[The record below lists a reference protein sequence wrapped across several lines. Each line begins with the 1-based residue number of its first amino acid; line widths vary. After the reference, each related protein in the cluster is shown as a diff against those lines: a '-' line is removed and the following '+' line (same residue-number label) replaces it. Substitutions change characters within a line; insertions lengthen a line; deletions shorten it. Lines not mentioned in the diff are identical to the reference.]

1 MMKQILIFFLFCM
14 GLAPRWASA
23 QPPLKV
29 VTTIET
35 LADLSRRMGGEKV
48 SVESLIHGYQDPH
61 YVEPKPGLVIA
72 LNRADLLVRVG
83 LDLEIG
89 WLPILVTE
97 SRNEQIQLGQAG
109 DLDASTFVEVLD
121 IPTTQVTR
129 AMGDIHPKGNPHFW
143 IPPVNAVRIAKGIAE
158 RLKQI
163 RPGDKDYFQAQFD
176 KFLSE
181 IKGKAPEWERKARP
195 LAGMKIVTYHKS
207 WTYVS
212 KWLKLEEVS
221 YVETKPGIPPSP
233 DHLLRLVALMKAE
246 KVSAL
251 LMEDYYNKGIAQ
263 EVASQTAAKLV
274 PMPSDVGAKPE
285 IKTYFDLVDA
295 VFRNLDGVIR

>member
-1 MMKQILIFFLFCM
+1 MKRILILFVISA
-14 GLAPRWASA
+14 GLVPRCASA
-23 QPPLKV
+23 EEPLRV

-35 LADLSRRMGGEKV
+35 LADLARRVGGEKV
-48 SVESLIHGYQDPH
+48 SVESLSHGYQDPH
-61 YVEPKPGLVIA
+61 YVEAKPSLTIA
-72 LNRADLLVRVG
+72 LHRADVLIRVG

-97 SRNEQIQLGQAG
+97 ARNDRIQLGQPG
-109 DLDASTFVEVLD
+109 DIDASTFIEVLD

-129 AMGDIHPKGNPHFW
+129 AMGDIHPKGNPHYW

-158 RLKQI
+158 RLKQL
-163 RPGDKDYFQAQFD
+163 RPADGDYFQSQFE
-176 KFLSE
+176 KFLADL
-181 IKGKAPEWERKARP
+181 KGKAPQWEAKAKP
-195 LAGMKIVTYHKS
+195 LAGMKTVTYHKS

-212 KWLKLEEVS
+212 KWLKLDEVG
-221 YVETKPGIPPSP
+221 YVEIKPGIPPSP

-251 LMEDYYNKGIAQ
+251 LMEDYYNKGMAQ
-263 EVASQTAAKLV
+263 EVASQTGAKLV
-274 PMPSDVGAKPE
+274 PMPSDIGARPE

-295 VFRNLDGVIR
+295 VLRNLDGVIR